1 MKVSIKVRSDM
12 GTLHDVYHY
21 FYSEKRANLFMT
33 INRDY
38 GVLCVRGKR
47 IYLAK
52 LDDKGV
58 QS

>member
-1 MKVSIKVRSDM
+1 MKKPITVRSDM
-12 GTLHDVYHY
+12 GTLHKVFHC
-21 FYSEKRANLFMT
+21 FYSVDRANLFMT
-33 INRDY
+33 INREY

-58 QS
+58 KL